1 MIQNLL
7 LGALLLAMLYGVWM
21 WHAKRSDP
29 ASYAS
34 SSGFAIFENTLN
46 ENKV

>member
-1 MIQNLL
+1 MIPFVLAAL
-7 LGALLLAMLYGVWM
+7 FVALLVGAWM

-34 SSGFAIFENTLN
+34 SSGFALFEESLSK
-46 ENKV
+46 NKL